1 MILHD
6 LTNTEAHPIY
16 DKLQVE
22 NGLRHYDFLKSLVE
36 ISIATNR
43 PFLSQT
49 VLKALNFHA
58 IACLHTNAGMFRP
71 CPVKV
76 GGREGF
82 PPEWQLQDLMD
93 DFMNIVNRSWAET
106 DTFALAAFVLW
117 RLNRIHPFING
128 NGRTARA
135 ACFFVLCVKSG
146 GWLPY
151 DPILPELIKQNRN
164 EYVTILQKIDAS
176 EAEGKLDVTP
186 LAEFLSALIAS
197 QVDAI
202 ADAEQETEES

>member
-6 LTNTEAHPIY
+6 LTNTEAHPLY
-16 DKLQVE
+16 KKLQVE

-36 ISIATNR
+36 VSIEADR

-49 VLKALNFHA
+49 LLKALNFHA
-58 IACLHTNAGMFRP
+58 IACLHTNAGMYRP
-71 CPVKV
+71 CPILV
-76 GGREGF
+76 GGRDGF
-82 PPEWQLQDLMD
+82 PEAWQLQDLMD
-93 DFMNIVNRSWAET
+93 DFMNIVNRRWAES
-106 DTFALAAFVLW
+106 DMFSLAAFVLW

-151 DPILPELIKQNRN
+151 DPILPELIKQNRD
-164 EYVTILQKIDAS
+164 EYVSILQTIDESERAGNMDVSPLAAFLTKLITEQVAS
-176 EAEGKLDVTP
+176 ETAE
-186 LAEFLSALIAS
+186 
-197 QVDAI
+197 
-202 ADAEQETEES
+202 